1 MADNVALPAVTG
13 SVESRDIGSGVE
25 RQIVAEALVTAS
37 TDITRPADTAAYAAG
52 DALANSTS
60 GPTASGFTLTGVG
73 IVSGGAGV
81 ITDMII
87 TSSNPAGGLQ
97 GEIWIFDSAVTAVND
112 NAAFAI
118 SDAEVKT
125 LVAVVPFTLVAGTNN
140 AQAAVDVWKG
150 YTCSGSANLRYLV
163 RVAVAYT
170 PTSSEVIT
178 VRAKAIQ
185 FK

>member
-1 MADNVALPAVTG
+1 MADNEQLPGTDKVETREITTG
-13 SVESRDIGSGVE
+13 VH
-25 RQIVAEALVTAS
+25 RQIMAEALVTAS
-37 TDITRPADTAAYAAG
+37 TDITRPADTAAYAAN
-52 DALANSTS
+52 DNLANSTS
-60 GPTASGFTLTGVG
+60 APTASGFTLTGVG

-81 ITDMII
+81 ITDLIV

-97 GEIWIFDSAVTAVND
+97 GEVWIFDSGVTNIND

-125 LVAVVPFTLVAGTNN
+125 LVAVVPFTLIADANN
-140 AQAAVDVWKG
+140 SWASVQGLMIG
-150 YTCSGSANLRYLV
+150 YTCVGSANLRYLV
-163 RVAVAYT
+163 KVKAAYT
-170 PTSSEVIT
+170 PISAEVIT